1 MSLAHFLKISPKL
14 IRPKTQGEEVLEET
28 WNTIPHGGEAGLQLA
43 ANVHMRRAGT
53 GSREDTSNRWQT
65 RPAGHWRVD

>member
-28 WNTIPHGGEAGLQLA
+28 WNTIPHGGEAGLPTCTCA
-43 ANVHMRRAGT
+43 ERALGPERTQAT
-53 GSREDTSNRWQT
+53 GGKPGQQDTGGWTSKR
-65 RPAGHWRVD
+65 